1 MNFSQAVSSFFAR
14 WKDFNGRSS
23 RSEYWWATLFVTLT
37 SIFTNI
43 LTLFLGLSGSI
54 VAIIVL
60 LLIVIF
66 SLFLTIASLA
76 LVVRR
81 LHDTNKSGWWYL
93 IIFTIIGILPLLYW
107 YCKKG
112 DEGENRFGSNPL
124 DLY

>member
-23 RSEYWWATLFVTLT
+23 RSEYWWATFFVILT

-93 IIFTIIGILPLLYW
+93 ITFTIIGVLPLLYW

>member
-1 MNFSQAVSSFFAR
+1 MNFSEAVSSFFAR

-23 RSEYWWATLFVTLT
+23 RSEYWWATFFVILT

-93 IIFTIIGILPLLYW
+93 IIFTIIGVLPLLYW

>member
-23 RSEYWWATLFVTLT
+23 RSEYWWATFFVILT

-43 LTLFLGLSGSI
+43 LTLFLGLSPSI

-93 IIFTIIGILPLLYW
+93 IIFTIIGVLPLLYW

-124 DLY
+124 DFY

>member
-23 RSEYWWATLFVTLT
+23 RSEYWWATLFVALT

-93 IIFTIIGILPLLYW
+93 ITFTIIGVLPLLYW

>member
-23 RSEYWWATLFVTLT
+23 RSEYWWATFFVILT

-93 IIFTIIGILPLLYW
+93 IIFTIIGVLPLLYW

-112 DEGENRFGSNPL
+112 DEGENKFGSNPL

>member
-23 RSEYWWATLFVTLT
+23 RSEYWWATFFVILT

-43 LTLFLGLSGSI
+43 LTLFLGLSPSI

>member
-23 RSEYWWATLFVTLT
+23 RSEYWWATFFVILT

-43 LTLFLGLSGSI
+43 LTLFLGLSPSI

-93 IIFTIIGILPLLYW
+93 ITFTIIGVLPLLYW

>member
-23 RSEYWWATLFVTLT
+23 RSEYWWATLFVALT

-93 IIFTIIGILPLLYW
+93 IIFTIIGVLPLLYW

>member
-1 MNFSQAVSSFFAR
+1 MNFSQAVSSFFTR

-23 RSEYWWATLFVTLT
+23 RSEYWWATFFVILT

-43 LTLFLGLSGSI
+43 LTLFLGLSPSI

-93 IIFTIIGILPLLYW
+93 IIFTIIGVLPLLYW

>member
-23 RSEYWWATLFVTLT
+23 RSEYWWATLFVALT
-37 SIFTNI
+37 GIFTNI

>member
-1 MNFSQAVSSFFAR
+1 MNFSEAVSSFFAR

-23 RSEYWWATLFVTLT
+23 RSEYWWATFFVILT

-43 LTLFLGLSGSI
+43 LTLFLGLSPSI

-93 IIFTIIGILPLLYW
+93 IIFTIIGVLPLLYW

>member
-23 RSEYWWATLFVTLT
+23 RSEYWWATLFITLT

-54 VAIIVL
+54 VAIIGL
-60 LLIVIF
+60 LFIVIF
-66 SLFLTIASLA
+66 SLFLAIASLS

-93 IIFTIIGILPLLYW
+93 IIFTIIGVLLLLYW

-112 DEGENRFGSNPL
+112 DEGENRFGSIPL

>member
-23 RSEYWWATLFVTLT
+23 RSEYWWATFFVILT

-93 IIFTIIGILPLLYW
+93 IIFTIIGVLPLLYW

>member
-23 RSEYWWATLFVTLT
+23 RSEYWWATFFVILT

-43 LTLFLGLSGSI
+43 LTLFLGLSPSI

-60 LLIVIF
+60 LLVVIF

-93 IIFTIIGILPLLYW
+93 IIFTIIGVLPLLYW

>member
-1 MNFSQAVSSFFAR
+1 MNFSQAVSSFFTR

-23 RSEYWWATLFVTLT
+23 RSEYWWATLFVALT

-93 IIFTIIGILPLLYW
+93 IIFTIIGVLPLLYW

>member
-23 RSEYWWATLFVTLT
+23 RSEYWWATFFVILT

-43 LTLFLGLSGSI
+43 LTLFLGLSPSI

-93 IIFTIIGILPLLYW
+93 IIFTIIGVFPLLYW

>member
-1 MNFSQAVSSFFAR
+1 MNFLQAVSSFFAR

-23 RSEYWWATLFVTLT
+23 RSEYWWATFFVILT

-43 LTLFLGLSGSI
+43 LTLFLGLSPSI

-93 IIFTIIGILPLLYW
+93 IIFTIIGVLPLLYW

>member
-23 RSEYWWATLFVTLT
+23 RSEYWWATLFVILT

-43 LTLFLGLSGSI
+43 LTLFLGLSPSI

-93 IIFTIIGILPLLYW
+93 IIFTIIGVLPLLYW

>member
-1 MNFSQAVSSFFAR
+1 MSFSQAVSSFFAR

-23 RSEYWWATLFVTLT
+23 RSEYWWATLFVALT

>member
-23 RSEYWWATLFVTLT
+23 RSEYWWATFFVILT

-43 LTLFLGLSGSI
+43 LTLFLGLSPSI

-93 IIFTIIGILPLLYW
+93 IIFTIIGVLPLLYW

>member
-23 RSEYWWATLFVTLT
+23 RSEYWWATFFVILT

>member
-23 RSEYWWATLFVTLT
+23 RSEYWWATFFVILT

-54 VAIIVL
+54 VALIVL

>member
-14 WKDFNGRSS
+14 LKDFNGSS
-23 RSEYWWATLFVTLT
+23 SWSEYWWATLFITLT

>member
-1 MNFSQAVSSFFAR
+1 MIFSQAVSSFFAR

-23 RSEYWWATLFVTLT
+23 RSEYWWATLFVALT

>member
-23 RSEYWWATLFVTLT
+23 RSEYWWATFFVILT

-43 LTLFLGLSGSI
+43 LTLFLGLSPSI

-93 IIFTIIGILPLLYW
+93 IIFTIIGVLPLLYW

-112 DEGENRFGSNPL
+112 DEGENKFGSNPL

>member
-23 RSEYWWATLFVTLT
+23 RSEYWWATLFITLT

>member
-23 RSEYWWATLFVTLT
+23 RSEYWWATFFVILT

-54 VAIIVL
+54 VALIVL

-93 IIFTIIGILPLLYW
+93 IIFTIIGVLPLLYW

-124 DLY
+124 DFY

>member
-93 IIFTIIGILPLLYW
+93 IIFTIIGVLPLLYW

>member
-23 RSEYWWATLFVTLT
+23 RSEYWWATLFVALT

>member
-23 RSEYWWATLFVTLT
+23 RSEYWWATLFITLT

-93 IIFTIIGILPLLYW
+93 IIFTIIGVLPLLYW

>member
-23 RSEYWWATLFVTLT
+23 RSEYWWATFFVILT

-43 LTLFLGLSGSI
+43 LTLFLGLSPSI

-93 IIFTIIGILPLLYW
+93 IIFTIIGALPLLYW

>member
-23 RSEYWWATLFVTLT
+23 RSEYWWATFFVILT

-54 VAIIVL
+54 VALIVL

-93 IIFTIIGILPLLYW
+93 IIFTIIGVLPLLYW

-124 DLY
+124 DIY

>member
-1 MNFSQAVSSFFAR
+1 MNFSEAVSSFFAR

-23 RSEYWWATLFVTLT
+23 RSEYWWATLFVALT

>member
-1 MNFSQAVSSFFAR
+1 MSFSQAVSSFFAR

-23 RSEYWWATLFVTLT
+23 RSEYWWATFFVILT

-93 IIFTIIGILPLLYW
+93 IIFTIIGVLPLLYW

>member
-1 MNFSQAVSSFFAR
+1 
-14 WKDFNGRSS
+14 
-23 RSEYWWATLFVTLT
+23 
-37 SIFTNI
+37 
-43 LTLFLGLSGSI
+43 LGLSPSI

-93 IIFTIIGILPLLYW
+93 IIFTIIGVLPLLYW

>member
-1 MNFSQAVSSFFAR
+1 MNFSQAVSSFFTR

-23 RSEYWWATLFVTLT
+23 RSEYWWATFFVILT

-93 IIFTIIGILPLLYW
+93 IIFTIIGVLPLLYW

>member
-1 MNFSQAVSSFFAR
+1 MNFLQAVSSFFAR

-23 RSEYWWATLFVTLT
+23 RSEYWWATFFVILT

-43 LTLFLGLSGSI
+43 LTLFLGLSPSI

-60 LLIVIF
+60 LLVVIF

-93 IIFTIIGILPLLYW
+93 IIFTIIGVLPLLYW

>member
-23 RSEYWWATLFVTLT
+23 RSEYWWATFFVILT

-43 LTLFLGLSGSI
+43 LTLFLGLSPSI

-112 DEGENRFGSNPL
+112 DEGENKFGSNPL

>member
-23 RSEYWWATLFVTLT
+23 RSEYWWATFFVILT

-54 VAIIVL
+54 VALIVL

-93 IIFTIIGILPLLYW
+93 IIFTIIGVLPLLYW

>member
-1 MNFSQAVSSFFAR
+1 MNFLQAVSSFFAR

-23 RSEYWWATLFVTLT
+23 RSEYWWATFFVILT

-93 IIFTIIGILPLLYW
+93 IIFTIIGVLPLLYW